1 MPHNIK
7 EKEMPQLN
15 FNNVPKLTGPPTR
28 VHTGQILHTIPISIL
43 NFQEKLSKIYTV
55 FSGYKSSA
63 KQNGKTVKE
72 KKKKKLP
79 TSEISLGEE
88 MLDEVCLNREEKV
101 MQFVHT
107 HVNYSV
113 DVQSTTQIGTEGLYF
128 T

>member
-28 VHTGQILHTIPISIL
+28 VHTGQILHTIPITIL

-72 KKKKKLP
+72 KKKSYQPVKFRWEKRCWMKCVS
-79 TSEISLGEE
+79 TEKRRSCSL
-88 MLDEVCLNREEKV
+88 
-101 MQFVHT
+101 
-107 HVNYSV
+107 
-113 DVQSTTQIGTEGLYF
+113 STLM
-128 T
+128 